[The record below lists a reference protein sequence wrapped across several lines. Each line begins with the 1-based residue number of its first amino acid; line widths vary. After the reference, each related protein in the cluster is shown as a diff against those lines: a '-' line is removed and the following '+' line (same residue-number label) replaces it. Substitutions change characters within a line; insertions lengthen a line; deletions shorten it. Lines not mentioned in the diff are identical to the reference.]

1 MEENFE
7 INDLIN
13 MIPLNESNAKLA
25 QDIIDESDI
34 DKVKDLTHLFNLNQA
49 KKNVLR
55 VLKLNSLL
63 DKVSDQMIERFTKQ
77 PGAFSNSDL
86 LNYMQVTQSAIDRA
100 NKALNLV
107 DETPAIQI
115 NQQVNNINV
124 GESLDRESRD
134 RIKDAVNAIL
144 KRTSQLDIELDKSDD
159 VVIIEEAK
167 EEKPQQLENQINMFD
182 SKLNN
187 EEEEIF

>member
-1 MEENFE
+1 MDEKLD
-7 INDLIN
+7 INDIIN
-13 MIPLNESNAKLA
+13 MIPLDSYNARLA
-25 QDIIDESDI
+25 QDIIDEHDV

-63 DKVSDQMIERFTKQ
+63 DKVSDQMIERFAKQ
-77 PGAFSNSDL
+77 PHAFSNSDL
-86 LNYMQVTQSAIDRA
+86 LSYMQVTQSAIDRA

-124 GESLDRESRD
+124 GEGLDRESRE

-144 KRTSQLDIELDKSDD
+144 KKTSQLNLELGQEDD
-159 VVIIEEAK
+159 VVIIEEKK
-167 EEKPQQLENQINMFD
+167 EEPQELENQINMFD

>member
-1 MEENFE
+1 MEDNFE
-7 INDLIN
+7 INDIIN
-13 MIPLNESNAKLA
+13 LIPLNENNAKLA
-25 QDIIDESDI
+25 QDIIDENDI

-124 GESLDRESRD
+124 GETLDRESRE
-134 RIKDAVNAIL
+134 RIKDAVSAIL
-144 KRTSQLDIELDKSDD
+144 KKTSQLNIELDKEDD
-159 VVIIEEAK
+159 VVIIEEPK
-167 EEKPQQLENQINMFD
+167 EEPQVLENQINMFD